1 MEKLLQ
7 ASTLNA
13 LMLGNFDC
21 TMSVGAFLRDADTG
35 IGTYTGLDGEAIF
48 EDGVAYRATADGV
61 VTVMTAKDGVAFGT
75 VSKFDASVPPVTL
88 CGITSIETL
97 KDELSLCIRE
107 NQNIFYMLKAIGIF
121 RMMHVRSCYACEKP
135 YPTLSE
141 VANHQK
147 EFHYQ
152 DISGSVIAVYCPP
165 YVEGLNLPGWH
176 FHFLSED
183 KTKGGHILGLQTDEL
198 SVQINPIHDW
208 ELLLPENPEFALRDL
223 CEDLSVKT
231 AAVEGG
237 AKH

>member
-107 NQNIFYMLKAIGIF
+107 NQNIFYMLKAIGHISHDA
-121 RMMHVRSCYACEKP
+121 RAQLLCLREALSDAVRSGQPPEGIP
-135 YPTLSE
+135 LSGYLWQC
-141 VANHQK
+141 HRCLL
-147 EFHYQ
+147 
-152 DISGSVIAVYCPP
+152 SAV
-165 YVEGLNLPGWH
+165 
-176 FHFLSED
+176 
-183 KTKGGHILGLQTDEL
+183 
-198 SVQINPIHDW
+198 
-208 ELLLPENPEFALRDL
+208 R
-223 CEDLSVKT
+223 
-231 AAVEGG
+231 
-237 AKH
+237 